1 MTQIYKMPIISKVVG
16 DIVSVAIEHLLKM
29 APRNQIVT
37 DDVKWSRDGKRHV
50 TNGHVTETSLDPDRS
65 RL

>member
-1 MTQIYKMPIISKVVG
+1 
-16 DIVSVAIEHLLKM
+16 M

-50 TNGHVTETSLDPDRS
+50 TNGHVTENVTWPWQVEVVTPICWAHYLRF
-65 RL
+65 